1 MNLRSTVL
9 MMVGAQRTMK
19 ENEPRGQL
27 SLSLLQGNNDDMTV
41 SFKKL
46 IRIKIIPY
54 FKRKK
59 TLGEAKTHRN
69 LTQLQWL

>member
-1 MNLRSTVL
+1 

-27 SLSLLQGNNDDMTV
+27 SLSLLQGNNDDITV

-54 FKRKK
+54 FKKK
-59 TLGEAKTHRN
+59 KKHLARPKPTET
-69 LTQLQWL
+69 